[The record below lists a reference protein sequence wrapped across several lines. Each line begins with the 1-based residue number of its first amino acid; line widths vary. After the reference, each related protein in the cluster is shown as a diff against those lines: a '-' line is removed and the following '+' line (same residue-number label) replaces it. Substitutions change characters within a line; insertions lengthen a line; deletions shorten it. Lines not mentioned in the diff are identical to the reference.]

1 MNLSNLNQPI
11 LTFKGEPIK
20 TPTGK
25 RITDPDGSN
34 PRDETTELTMQSALM
49 QCLLLM
55 KAEPGEESFRVFTLG
70 TRLASITDQAP
81 TMGIDSKDMA
91 LLQHAINQN
100 VVGYHSFI
108 QGELWKYLKDID
120 EADKPESKK

>member
-1 MNLSNLNQPI
+1 
-11 LTFKGEPIK
+11 
-20 TPTGK
+20 
-25 RITDPDGSN
+25 
-34 PRDETTELTMQSALM
+34 
-49 QCLLLM
+49 
-55 KAEPGEESFRVFTLG
+55 
-70 TRLASITDQAP
+70 
-81 TMGIDSKDMA
+81 MGIDSKDMA

>member
-11 LTFKGEPIK
+11 LTFKGEPIR

-25 RITDPDGSN
+25 RITDPDGSSH
-34 PRDETTELTMQSALM
+34 DETTELTMQSALL
-49 QCLLLM
+49 QCLVLM
-55 KAEPGEESFRVFTLG
+55 KVEPGEESFRVFTLG
-70 TRLASITDQAP
+70 TRLASITDQDP

-91 LLQHAINQN
+91 MLQHAINQN
-100 VVGYHSFI
+100 VVGYQSFI

-120 EADKPESKK
+120 EADKTPSKK